1 MSELPVENSGI
12 GFGWWRLLQLRRVV
26 GWVLAACV
34 ALCVWTLEA
43 RFKGLE
49 VLHIAV
55 EDTPVTLYRP
65 MGEAAL
71 PPVVVAHGFGGSR
84 QMMDQIAVSIARQGF
99 AVASIDFIGHGRHG
113 GKLSPDITRIEGTT
127 QQLVASVERVAD
139 AIAARDDTTGPVS
152 YVGHS
157 MATDV
162 IIRAAQARNDV
173 GGVVAISMYSTALS
187 ETHPHC
193 LLVVSGA
200 GEGHLRQAGLDAAR
214 LIDPNAAEGQTVTRD
229 DIKRRTAVA
238 PHVGHVGVLYSAET
252 LDEVTTWL
260 RDATGQGR
268 EAALDWT
275 GLVAGVLLVALV
287 LLAWPLAS
295 LFPRRR
301 DAGTTVPRRTFWMCL
316 VAPIPFVLV
325 AAALPTLGIAGNAA
339 FGTLALILGAWGLIQ
354 MLLLYRAGVQF
365 ARPDALG
372 LLSYVVL
379 GLAVFAFALDRYGAA
394 FVPTGERLVVLAVL
408 LLGTIP
414 CMIADTALVHG
425 APLWRRI
432 TARLALL
439 IALSGAI
446 AMAPVQLGIA
456 FTTVPVLLLFF
467 VVYGTIARWIAH
479 RRGAGGVAI
488 GKGVAL
494 AWALAAS
501 TPLFS
506 VL

>member
-1 MSELPVENSGI
+1 
-12 GFGWWRLLQLRRVV
+12 
-26 GWVLAACV
+26 
-34 ALCVWTLEA
+34 
-43 RFKGLE
+43 
-49 VLHIAV
+49 
-55 EDTPVTLYRP
+55 
-65 MGEAAL
+65 
-71 PPVVVAHGFGGSR
+71 
-84 QMMDQIAVSIARQGF
+84 
-99 AVASIDFIGHGRHG
+99 
-113 GKLSPDITRIEGTT
+113 
-127 QQLVASVERVAD
+127 
-139 AIAARDDTTGPVS
+139 
-152 YVGHS
+152 
-157 MATDV
+157 
-162 IIRAAQARNDV
+162 
-173 GGVVAISMYSTALS
+173 
-187 ETHPHC
+187 
-193 LLVVSGA
+193 
-200 GEGHLRQAGLDAAR
+200 
-214 LIDPNAAEGQTVTRD
+214 
-229 DIKRRTAVA
+229 
-238 PHVGHVGVLYSAET
+238 
-252 LDEVTTWL
+252 
-260 RDATGQGR
+260 
-268 EAALDWT
+268 
-275 GLVAGVLLVALV
+275 
-287 LLAWPLAS
+287 
-295 LFPRRR
+295 
-301 DAGTTVPRRTFWMCL
+301 MCL

-325 AAALPTLGIAGNAA
+325 AAALPTFGIAGNAA

-354 MLLLYRAGVQF
+354 MLLLYRAGAQF

-372 LLSYVVL
+372 LLAYVVL

-394 FVPTGERLVVLAVL
+394 FVPTGERLVVLAIL

-425 APLWRRI
+425 AHLWRRI